1 MFKDFSVSS
10 IVAGFVAALVGFTGS
25 VALIFEAARNLSA
38 TPDQTASWLWALG
51 IGIGL
56 SSVGL
61 SFALK
66 QPVMIAWSTAGAA
79 LVGSAAAGGH
89 LTMPQAIGAF
99 LVSAVLITLSGVTGG
114 FAKIMNRLPMPLA
127 AALLAGVLSKF
138 TLDAFAAVPRN
149 PALLLPM
156 FAAFI
161 AGRNFWPRYNI
172 PVILILGVTIASLQ
186 GLLHLESVPL
196 KITLPVWT
204 TPVFAWGPVIGV
216 GIPLFVVTMASQNLP
231 GFAILRAHGYE
242 PPVSKIVGWSGFTN
256 LLLAP
261 FGAYSLNLAAITA
274 AFVLGP
280 DAHPDPKKRY
290 PAAAV
295 AGIFYALI
303 GIFGAT
309 LTALFYAFP
318 RELVLA
324 LGGLGL
330 LSTIASSL
338 STSLAEVRYRESS
351 VITFFITL
359 SGMSLLGIGSAFWGM
374 IGGVVVLAVR
384 RGD

>member
-1 MFKDFSVSS
+1 V
-10 IVAGFVAALVGFTGS
+10 LVGFTGS

-51 IGIGL
+51 LGIGISSIGL
-56 SSVGL
+56 SV
-61 SFALK
+61 AVR
-66 QPVMIAWSTAGAA
+66 QPIMIAWSTAGAA
-79 LVGSAAAGGH
+79 LVAGAAAEGH

-99 LVSAVLITLSGVTGG
+99 MVSALLILISGFSGG
-114 FAKIMNRLPMPLA
+114 FAKIMDRLPMPLA
-127 AALLAGVLSKF
+127 AALLAGILSKF
-138 TLDAFAAVPRN
+138 TLDAFAAIPRN

-156 FAAFI
+156 LAAYVI
-161 AGRNFWPRYNI
+161 GRNYWPRYNV
-172 PVILILGVTIASLQ
+172 PVILMLGIAIAAIQ

-204 TPVFAWGPVIGV
+204 TPEFSFGPIIGV

-231 GFAILRAHGYE
+231 GFAILRAHGYT
-242 PPVSKIVGWSGFTN
+242 PPVSKIVGWSGLTN
-256 LLLAP
+256 LVLAP

-280 DAHPDPKKRY
+280 DAHPDQQKRY
-290 PAAAV
+290 PAAIF
-295 AGIFYALI
+295 AGVFYALI
-303 GIFGAT
+303 GVFGAT

-324 LGGLGL
+324 VGGLGL
-330 LSTIASSL
+330 LGTIASSL
-338 STSLAEVRYRESS
+338 TASLQEDRYRESS

-359 SGMSLLGIGSAFWGM
+359 SGISLFGIGSAFWGM
-374 IGGVVVLAVR
+374 IAGVLVLAAR
-384 RGD
+384 RN